1 MKPIIRPIK
10 GLLGVFLCLLVIFL
24 SACNTLNSAKTQPD
38 SYQHNKTYKLTILHT
53 NDNHGRFWTDRKGR
67 YGMSARMTLIE
78 RIRKEVKAE
87 GGYVLLLSG
96 GDVNTGVPESDLQD
110 AVPDFKGMNL
120 MGYDAMAVG
129 NHEFDNPRH
138 ILKMQQQL
146 ANFPFLSANIINKKT
161 DEPFFKPYA
170 MFDFDGLKV
179 AVVGLTTT
187 DTPKQTNP
195 ENLAGLEFRSPIEV
209 ASQLIPELDKKA
221 NIVIA
226 LTHMGHYQNA
236 EHGVNAPGDVTLARS
251 VDDIDLIIGGHSQ
264 NPLFEPDKQGDTYI
278 MQAYEWGKYVGRAD
292 LEFRNG
298 NLELVDYELIPINQK
313 DAVVK
318 IPQHTK
324 MLSLLTPYQEKGQK
338 LVQKEVGF
346 VDHRLKGERK
356 EVRYHP
362 TNLATLITRSFTAK
376 TGADIGIMNGGGI
389 RASIEPG
396 TITYKDVLTVLPFG
410 NTLVTVKMRGD
421 KLKKYLAAL
430 AAMPPGSGAF
440 THFSGVE
447 MTISQGN
454 IVGPI
459 KVDGKPVKGDKLYT
473 IALLG
478 FSASGGDGYPN
489 LKGKKGYVDTGFVD
503 ADALREY
510 IEKHTP
516 LHTNDFEPV
525 GVIRK

>member
-1 MKPIIRPIK
+1 
-10 GLLGVFLCLLVIFL
+10 
-24 SACNTLNSAKTQPD
+24 
-38 SYQHNKTYKLTILHT
+38 
-53 NDNHGRFWTDRKGR
+53 
-67 YGMSARMTLIE
+67 
-78 RIRKEVKAE
+78 
-87 GGYVLLLSG
+87 
-96 GDVNTGVPESDLQD
+96 
-110 AVPDFKGMNL
+110 
-120 MGYDAMAVG
+120 
-129 NHEFDNPRH
+129 
-138 ILKMQQQL
+138 
-146 ANFPFLSANIINKKT
+146 
-161 DEPFFKPYA
+161 
-170 MFDFDGLKV
+170 
-179 AVVGLTTT
+179 
-187 DTPKQTNP
+187 
-195 ENLAGLEFRSPIEV
+195 
-209 ASQLIPELDKKA
+209 
-221 NIVIA
+221 
-226 LTHMGHYQNA
+226 
-236 EHGVNAPGDVTLARS
+236 
-251 VDDIDLIIGGHSQ
+251 
-264 NPLFEPDKQGDTYI
+264 
-278 MQAYEWGKYVGRAD
+278 
-292 LEFRNG
+292 
-298 NLELVDYELIPINQK
+298 
-313 DAVVK
+313 
-318 IPQHTK
+318 
-324 MLSLLTPYQEKGQK
+324 
-338 LVQKEVGF
+338 
-346 VDHRLKGERK
+346 
-356 EVRYHP
+356 
-362 TNLATLITRSFTAK
+362 
-376 TGADIGIMNGGGI
+376 MNGGGI